1 MLKVSFRR
9 WPKGSGDQPS
19 LPDLMT
25 FAQEHGLKIATIADL
40 IAYRRR
46 NEKLIELVATSK
58 INSRF
63 GGAFDV
69 RVYANKVTYAEH
81 LAIVRGDVTGDE
93 PVYVRVHQHN
103 LLADSLGDDTASVF
117 FRGEARSRAGELE
130 AALEFIAKKDRGV
143 VVLGFPCNDFGGQEP
158 GTAAEIKVFCQE
170 NYKVSFPMFDKV
182 AMDGPLYTALTSSTG
197 KIGWNFEKILVGKD
211 GNVITKFSSDV
222 EPESAEITG
231 AIEQALK

>member
-1 MLKVSFRR
+1 MKRLITALIALFT
-9 WPKGSGDQPS
+9 
-19 LPDLMT
+19 MTT
-25 FAQEHGLKIATIADL
+25 FADSPLYTIPLKDIDGKDTSLQAHAGKVLL
-40 IAYRRR
+40 IV
-46 NEKLIELVATSK
+46 NVASQCGYTSQ
-58 INSRF
+58 
-63 GGAFDV
+63 
-69 RVYANKVTYAEH
+69 YA
-81 LAIVRGDVTGDE
+81 G
-93 PVYVRVHQHN
+93 
-103 LLADSLGDDTASVF
+103 
-117 FRGEARSRAGELE
+117 LE
-130 AALEFIAKKDRGV
+130 ALHQKVKDRGV

-222 EPESAEITG
+222 EPESAEIIG

>member
-1 MLKVSFRR
+1 MKHAAPQKSRNRR
-9 WPKGSGDQPS
+9 PARSVICRTMKR
-19 LPDLMT
+19 LLT
-25 FAQEHGLKIATIADL
+25 ALLT
-40 IAYRRR
+40 
-46 NEKLIELVATSK
+46 LVAMT
-58 INSRF
+58 
-63 GGAFDV
+63 AF
-69 RVYANKVTYAEH
+69 
-81 LAIVRGDVTGDE
+81 
-93 PVYVRVHQHN
+93 
-103 LLADSLGDDTASVF
+103 ADSPLYTIPLKDIDGKDTTLQAHAGKVLLIVNVASQC
-117 FRGEARSRAGELE
+117 GYTSQYAGLE
-130 AALEFIAKKDRGV
+130 ALHQKVKDRGV

-170 NYKVSFPMFDKV
+170 NYKVSFPMFEKV

>member
-1 MLKVSFRR
+1 MKRAVPQKS
-9 WPKGSGDQPS
+9 
-19 LPDLMT
+19 
-25 FAQEHGLKIATIADL
+25 
-40 IAYRRR
+40 R
-46 NEKLIELVATSK
+46 NRSPARSVICRTMKRLLTALLTLVAMT
-58 INSRF
+58 
-63 GGAFDV
+63 AF
-69 RVYANKVTYAEH
+69 
-81 LAIVRGDVTGDE
+81 
-93 PVYVRVHQHN
+93 
-103 LLADSLGDDTASVF
+103 ADSPLYTIPLKDIDGKDTTLQAHAGKVLLIVNVASQC
-117 FRGEARSRAGELE
+117 GYTSQYAGLE
-130 AALEFIAKKDRGV
+130 ALHQKVKDRGV

>member
-1 MLKVSFRR
+1 MKRAVPQKSRNRR
-9 WPKGSGDQPS
+9 PARSVICRTMKR
-19 LPDLMT
+19 LLT
-25 FAQEHGLKIATIADL
+25 ALLT
-40 IAYRRR
+40 
-46 NEKLIELVATSK
+46 LVAMT
-58 INSRF
+58 
-63 GGAFDV
+63 AF
-69 RVYANKVTYAEH
+69 
-81 LAIVRGDVTGDE
+81 
-93 PVYVRVHQHN
+93 
-103 LLADSLGDDTASVF
+103 ADSPLYTIPLKDIDGKDTTLQAHAGKVLLIVNVASQC
-117 FRGEARSRAGELE
+117 GYTSQYAGLE
-130 AALEFIAKKDRGV
+130 ALHQKVKDRGV

-231 AIEQALK
+231 AIEKALK

>member
-1 MLKVSFRR
+1 MKRAVPQKSRNRR
-9 WPKGSGDQPS
+9 PARSVICRTMKR
-19 LPDLMT
+19 LLT
-25 FAQEHGLKIATIADL
+25 ALLT
-40 IAYRRR
+40 
-46 NEKLIELVATSK
+46 LVAMT
-58 INSRF
+58 
-63 GGAFDV
+63 AF
-69 RVYANKVTYAEH
+69 
-81 LAIVRGDVTGDE
+81 
-93 PVYVRVHQHN
+93 
-103 LLADSLGDDTASVF
+103 ADSPLYTIPLKDIDGKDTTLQAHAGKVLLIVNVASQC
-117 FRGEARSRAGELE
+117 GYTSQYAGLE
-130 AALEFIAKKDRGV
+130 ALHQKVKDRGV

>member
-1 MLKVSFRR
+1 VKRAVPQKS
-9 WPKGSGDQPS
+9 
-19 LPDLMT
+19 
-25 FAQEHGLKIATIADL
+25 
-40 IAYRRR
+40 R
-46 NEKLIELVATSK
+46 NRSPARSVICRTMKRLLTALLTLVAMT
-58 INSRF
+58 
-63 GGAFDV
+63 AF
-69 RVYANKVTYAEH
+69 
-81 LAIVRGDVTGDE
+81 
-93 PVYVRVHQHN
+93 
-103 LLADSLGDDTASVF
+103 ADSPLYTIPLKDIDGKDTTLQAHAGKVLLIVNVASQC
-117 FRGEARSRAGELE
+117 GYTSQYAGLE
-130 AALEFIAKKDRGV
+130 ALHQKVKDRGV

>member
-1 MLKVSFRR
+1 VKRAVPQKS
-9 WPKGSGDQPS
+9 
-19 LPDLMT
+19 
-25 FAQEHGLKIATIADL
+25 
-40 IAYRRR
+40 R
-46 NEKLIELVATSK
+46 NRSPARSVICRTMKRLLTALLTLVAMT
-58 INSRF
+58 
-63 GGAFDV
+63 AF
-69 RVYANKVTYAEH
+69 
-81 LAIVRGDVTGDE
+81 
-93 PVYVRVHQHN
+93 
-103 LLADSLGDDTASVF
+103 ADSPLYTIPLKDIDGKDTTLQAHAGKVLLIVNVASQC
-117 FRGEARSRAGELE
+117 GYTSQYAELE
-130 AALEFIAKKDRGV
+130 ALHQKVKDRGV